1 MKIKFGCYMR
11 LINSIIR
18 IRQKIKA
25 SLSFNYL
32 IVSIVLI
39 LIFFS
44 SCEKFFYPDQDL
56 IIENEDMY
64 SVWEEYRSAEM
75 GLYSLQ
81 QKLVDQIVVLGE
93 LRGDLLEIT
102 DYANPDLIEV
112 YNFNISKNNPYASPV
127 NFYKLI
133 GACNK
138 LIMQLKSA
146 HPEVLDKS
154 EPVSNYDR
162 LFGEALCMRAWAYF
176 NAVRIYGKIPYIYE
190 SLTDAEEIEA
200 YVNSGTQYV
209 DSVFIVFAP
218 DGYYNDTIR
227 DTTIVL
233 EKKYL
238 DLKTIIDTFTFQ
250 LETKIKAV
258 GVNHYI
264 NNSDLTWTVTIWNE
278 YAYHVLLGQMY
289 LFDQN
294 YTSAMEHFYPFLN
307 RPLEG
312 GYKRHGV
319 DSRFGK
325 DNWKNIFTGIDPYE
339 HIYTLWFSKSYQQT
353 NILQTL
359 FSIVPP
365 NQYMLKPSSTC
376 IKYWEAIWD
385 GITMDVYDNPEQTV
399 VKEYGKPGDF
409 YRGYGISYMYYK
421 NGEAL
426 TVDTVKNM
434 LLNKK
439 LGNWTDVEILM
450 NDVDTVVTKYSINK
464 NEFAHDANFIIYRA
478 AGVHIY
484 AAEIYAVWNFIYG
497 GLPTP
502 RTQMTTGVDIIN
514 HGIEEKLYRGKITTG
529 IRGRVGFADLA
540 EYTDA
545 LYEEISL
552 DDIIYL
558 HDPITNEITGWL
570 DFTGQPD
577 RKQAYLIDQIMEEK
591 AREMAFEGERFYD
604 LMRIAL
610 RNNDPS
616 FLADR
621 VAAKFKGADREAMRA
636 KLMNEQNWYVNF
648 FE

>member
-1 MKIKFGCYMR
+1 MKIKSGYYMK
-11 LINSIIR
+11 IIHSIKRIHMKIR
-18 IRQKIKA
+18 VSGSI
-25 SLSFNYL
+25 NYL
-32 IVSIVLI
+32 IISIVFVGF
-39 LIFFS
+39 FFS
-44 SCEKFFYPDQDL
+44 SCEKFFYPDQEL

-64 SVWEEYRSAEM
+64 STWEEYRSAEM
-75 GLYSLQ
+75 GLYSIQ
-81 QKLVDQIVVLGE
+81 QSLVDQILVLGE

-102 DYANPDLIEV
+102 DYATPDLIEV
-112 YNFNISKNNPYASPV
+112 YNFNITKNNPYASPV

-138 LIMQLKSA
+138 LIVQLKSA

-154 EPVSNYDR
+154 KPVSNYDR
-162 LFGEALCMRAWAYF
+162 LYGEVLCMRAWAYF
-176 NAVRIYGKIPYIYE
+176 NAVRIYGKVPYIYE

-209 DSVFIVFAP
+209 DSVYIIFAH
-218 DGYYNDTIR
+218 DGYQNDTIR

-233 EKKYL
+233 DKKFL

-264 NNSDLTWTVTIWNE
+264 NNSDLTWSVTIWNE

-294 YTSAMEHFYPFLN
+294 YTSAMKHFYPFLS
-307 RPLEG
+307 RPAEG

-319 DSRFGK
+319 DSRFAK

-353 NILQTL
+353 NSLQTL
-359 FSIVPP
+359 FSVIPP
-365 NQYMLKPSSTC
+365 NQYMLKPSSAC
-376 IKYWEAIWD
+376 IKYWETIWD
-385 GITMDVYDNPEQTV
+385 NFTMKISKDPEETIL
-399 VKEYGKPGDF
+399 VKSGKPGDF
-409 YRGYGISYMYYK
+409 YRGYGVSYMYYK

-434 LLNKK
+434 LVNKRV
-439 LGNWTDVEILM
+439 GNWTDVDMLM

-478 AGVHIY
+478 AGVHLY
-484 AAEIYAVWNFIYG
+484 AAEIYAVWSFIFG
-497 GLPTP
+497 GLTTP
-502 RTQMTTGVDIIN
+502 RIQTNTSLDIIN
-514 HGIEEKLYRGKITTG
+514 RGIDAWLRPIDTG
-529 IRGRVGFADLA
+529 IRGRVGFADWIK
-540 EYTDA
+540 YTDA
-545 LYEEISL
+545 SYEAISL
-552 DDIIYL
+552 EDIIYL
-558 HDPITNEITGWL
+558 HDPITNEVTGWL
-570 DFTGQPD
+570 DYTGQPD
-577 RKQAYLIDQIMEEK
+577 KKQAYLIDQIMEEK

-604 LMRIAL
+604 LMRIAK
-610 RNNDPS
+610 RNNDPA

-636 KLMNEQNWYVNF
+636 KLMIEQNWYINY